1 MTRQRPQLRSAD
13 ELRPG
18 DLVRLRDTDPFMG
31 DPLPGTGRWVR
42 VRDVERVALDW
53 PSMRYVHD
61 DDGCELRVTTDAGE
75 TVCDDGDS
83 VCVLV
88 SDVTPEPPRRPHST
102 R

>member
-1 MTRQRPQLRSAD
+1 VQLSD
-13 ELRPG
+13 S
-18 DLVRLRDTDPFMG
+18 DPFMG
-31 DPLPGTGRWVR
+31 DPVPGTGRWVR

-88 SDVTPEPPRRPHST
+88 SDDTPAPPRRPHST